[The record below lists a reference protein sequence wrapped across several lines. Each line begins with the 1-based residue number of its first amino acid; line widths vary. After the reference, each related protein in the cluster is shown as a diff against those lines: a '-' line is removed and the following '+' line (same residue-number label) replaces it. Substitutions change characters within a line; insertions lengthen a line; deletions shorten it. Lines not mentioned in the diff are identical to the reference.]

1 MIDALL
7 ALYRE
12 GGLSLM
18 LVVVLI
24 GGCALLYRDAR
35 SARAALLEAE
45 RRHVRDVVSVALK
58 LGRAR
63 LQGFGNTDPPP
74 PLLQLAPDRDDHRQ
88 LESKRDHA
96 WRLIERH
103 LNQISGGP
111 LP

>member
-1 MIDALL
+1 MIEAVVT
-7 ALYRE
+7 LYRE
-12 GGLSLM
+12 GGLTLL

-24 GGCALLYRDAR
+24 GACVLLYRDAR
-35 SARAALLEAE
+35 AARAALLSAE
-45 RRHVRDVVSVALK
+45 RRHVRDVVAIALK

-74 PLLQLAPDRDDHRQ
+74 PLLQQAPDADNHHQ

-103 LNQISGGP
+103 LHQISGGTP
-111 LP
+111 